1 MMLWLK
7 RHSEALQAMGALL
20 TAAIAVIALI
30 AVKYQVDAS
39 ARIQRE
45 QSARDIY
52 REFLS
57 LSVANPDLAAPD
69 HCAVT
74 SGPREASY
82 FSYVDYMLY
91 AAEQSLALDPGLSVN
106 FTHYLQSHPV
116 ALCNLTDPQL
126 DLYEESLAVLIRD
139 IRPAPCPPEP
149 ACPN

>member
-69 HCAVT
+69 YCAVT

-106 FTHYLQSHPV
+106 FTHYLQNHPV

-126 DLYEESLAVLIRD
+126 DLYETSLAALIRE

>member
-69 HCAVT
+69 YCAVT

-126 DLYEESLAVLIRD
+126 DLYETSLAALIRE